1 MDIWY
6 VEKYLCDYQY
16 YNYRIS
22 GIRVSGGQ
30 HIFAGRDSLMT
41 TEPPIAIEINCET
54 GIETIRPLTAEE
66 ITQRNADVA
75 RAEAE
80 RAEKEAKDATELA
93 ERTALATWIAGQS
106 TLPEAARNA
115 LARATGVTLPGGTG

>member
-1 MDIWY
+1 
-6 VEKYLCDYQY
+6 
-16 YNYRIS
+16 
-22 GIRVSGGQ
+22 
-30 HIFAGRDSLMT
+30 MT
-41 TEPPIAIEINCET
+41 TEPIIAIELNCET
-54 GIETIRPLTAEE
+54 GVETVRPLTAEE
-66 ITQRNADVA
+66 IAQRELDMS

-80 RAEKEAKDATELA
+80 RLAKEQQDALELA

>member
-1 MDIWY
+1 M
-6 VEKYLCDYQY
+6 
-16 YNYRIS
+16 NS
-22 GIRVSGGQ
+22 
-30 HIFAGRDSLMT
+30 
-41 TEPPIAIEINCET
+41 EPPIAIEINCET
-54 GIETIRPLTAEE
+54 GVETVRPLTAQE

-80 RAEKEAKDATELA
+80 RAEKDAKEALELA

-115 LARATGVTLPGGTG
+115 LARATGVTLPVAE

>member
-1 MDIWY
+1 
-6 VEKYLCDYQY
+6 
-16 YNYRIS
+16 
-22 GIRVSGGQ
+22 
-30 HIFAGRDSLMT
+30 MT

-54 GIETIRPLTAEE
+54 GAETVRPLTAEE
-66 ITQRNADVA
+66 ITQRELDQSRN
-75 RAEAE
+75 EAE
-80 RAEKEAKDATELA
+80 RAEKEAKEALELA

>member
-1 MDIWY
+1 
-6 VEKYLCDYQY
+6 
-16 YNYRIS
+16 
-22 GIRVSGGQ
+22 
-30 HIFAGRDSLMT
+30 MT

-54 GIETIRPLTAEE
+54 GVETTRPLTDQE
-66 ITQRNADVA
+66 ITQRDADVA

-80 RAEKEAKDATELA
+80 RAEKDAKEATELA

>member
-1 MDIWY
+1 MN
-6 VEKYLCDYQY
+6 E
-16 YNYRIS
+16 
-22 GIRVSGGQ
+22 
-30 HIFAGRDSLMT
+30 
-41 TEPPIAIEINCET
+41 EPPIAIELDCET

-66 ITQRNADVA
+66 IAQREQDMS

-80 RAEKEAKDATELA
+80 RLAKEAQAATEAA
-93 ERTALATWIAGQS
+93 ERLALATWIAGQS

>member
-1 MDIWY
+1 MNTTADY
-6 VEKYLCDYQY
+6 VVVNVD
-16 YNYRIS
+16 
-22 GIRVSGGQ
+22 
-30 HIFAGRDSLMT
+30 
-41 TEPPIAIEINCET
+41 CET
-54 GIETIRPLTAEE
+54 GVETVRPLTAEE

-80 RAEKEAKDATELA
+80 RAEKDAKEATELA
-93 ERTALATWIAGQS
+93 ERTSLATWIAGQS

>member
-1 MDIWY
+1 M
-6 VEKYLCDYQY
+6 
-16 YNYRIS
+16 N
-22 GIRVSGGQ
+22 
-30 HIFAGRDSLMT
+30 
-41 TEPPIAIEINCET
+41 EPLIAIEINCET
-54 GIETIRPLTAEE
+54 GVETVRPLTAEE
-66 ITQRNADVA
+66 ITQRDADQS

-80 RAEKEAKDATELA
+80 RSEKDAKDALELA